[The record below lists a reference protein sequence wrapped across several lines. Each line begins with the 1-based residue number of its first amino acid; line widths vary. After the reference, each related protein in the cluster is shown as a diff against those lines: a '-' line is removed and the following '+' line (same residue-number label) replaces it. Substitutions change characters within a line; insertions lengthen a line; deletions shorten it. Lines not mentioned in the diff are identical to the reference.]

1 MLTCEIK
8 TSGQKSIQLTLPS
21 EPELQGAENMI
32 LSQSAKNKYFEFKT
46 LEYVNNQT
54 IVMIKSFSA
63 KEDCTIEAIRIG
75 KKAIIL
81 SAIINGSVSEINSN
95 ELTTHNV
102 GSIGLGLMS
111 EKNFHVTQLN
121 KGGFFEKLNIIISNE
136 DMEYYIE
143 RYPEIFARFKD
154 VFISKKPFFQGVFEK
169 TGKITAIAKE
179 FETSIK
185 SGNYSTQLIKNLIVE
200 CFICFLSAM
209 GEKIPEKYAL
219 RGKIYTARHILI
231 ENFKSPPSLNALAAM
246 SGTNECTLKK
256 VFKQEFSMTVFEY
269 LFEYRMKLAL
279 KMLTD
284 NILSINDIATRLGF
298 KSQSHFSTVFKK
310 KFGTSPKEYKER
322 KE

>member
-136 DMEYYIE
+136 DWNIILNVILKFLQDLRTFSYQ
-143 RYPEIFARFKD
+143 RNLFFNAFL
-154 VFISKKPFFQGVFEK
+154 KKP
-169 TGKITAIAKE
+169 AK
-179 FETSIK
+179 SPQ
-185 SGNYSTQLIKNLIVE
+185 SLKNLKQVLKAAI
-200 CFICFLSAM
+200 
-209 GEKIPEKYAL
+209 
-219 RGKIYTARHILI
+219 ILH
-231 ENFKSPPSLNALAAM
+231 N
-246 SGTNECTLKK
+246 
-256 VFKQEFSMTVFEY
+256 
-269 LFEYRMKLAL
+269 
-279 KMLTD
+279 
-284 NILSINDIATRLGF
+284 
-298 KSQSHFSTVFKK
+298 
-310 KFGTSPKEYKER
+310 
-322 KE
+322 